1 MRAEAVMQKM
11 QALRWWTAFEAA
23 AEKLRTAVVT
33 MLPMNAPLAL
43 NLGDRPPSSSG
54 RRAGKR
60 SKRTG
65 RRRKSSTTWQTAL
78 VFLQRMW
85 AASGGRVVARV
96 SNGGSPRRLRLCEA
110 VPLGDKRFVAVV
122 QFERNRFL
130 IGGAPNSVVLLTR
143 LDADGSAPF
152 TEALA
157 IAQQGHA

>member
-1 MRAEAVMQKM
+1 MRAEAVLEKM
-11 QALRWWTAFEAA
+11 QPLKLWAAFEAA
-23 AEKLRTAVVT
+23 AERLRTAVVK
-33 MLPMNAPLAL
+33 MLPHNAPVRL
-43 NLGDRPPSSSG
+43 NLAERPAASNG
-54 RRAGKR
+54 RRVGNR

-65 RRRKSSTTWQTAL
+65 RRRKSPTPWQSAL
-78 VFLQRMW
+78 AFVQRMW

-96 SNGGSPRRLRLCEA
+96 SSARSPRRLRLCEA

-143 LDADGSAPF
+143 LDADGNAPF

>member
-1 MRAEAVMQKM
+1 
-11 QALRWWTAFEAA
+11 
-23 AEKLRTAVVT
+23 VT
-33 MLPMNAPLAL
+33 MLPHNTAVAL
-43 NLGDRPPSSSG
+43 NRAERPASLNG

-60 SKRTG
+60 GKRTG
-65 RRRKSSTTWQTAL
+65 RRRKSPTHWQSAL
-78 VFLQRMW
+78 AFVQRMW

-96 SNGGSPRRLRLCEA
+96 SSARSPRRLRLCEA

-143 LDADGSAPF
+143 LDADSSGPF